1 MMASK
6 AAKVD
11 SSSAEYLTEV
21 GYQCLLQGRNKEAT
35 RYYKN
40 ATKLDESS
48 VAALTGNG
56 SMSFV
61 YFDNYAMCVLLI
73 DITKHNVINSF
84 LIHVYFFW
92 LFSLFT
98 VGFKDVL
105 WLERTVYS
113 LF

>member
-1 MMASK
+1 MVTKVFDIRLTYILKYVLFMLIAQCGRNNLVLEETFMMASK

-48 VAALTGNG
+48 VAALTGN
-56 SMSFV
+56 
-61 YFDNYAMCVLLI
+61 
-73 DITKHNVINSF
+73 
-84 LIHVYFFW
+84 
-92 LFSLFT
+92 
-98 VGFKDVL
+98 
-105 WLERTVYS
+105 RTLAS
-113 LF
+113 TIS

>member
-11 SSSAEYLTEV
+11 SGSAEYLTEV

-48 VAALTGNG
+48 VAALTGREN
-56 SMSFV
+56 MSSV
-61 YFDNYAMCVLLI
+61 PLRIEKYI
-73 DITKHNVINSF
+73 
-84 LIHVYFFW
+84 
-92 LFSLFT
+92 
-98 VGFKDVL
+98 
-105 WLERTVYS
+105 YS
-113 LF
+113 LKIQRIC